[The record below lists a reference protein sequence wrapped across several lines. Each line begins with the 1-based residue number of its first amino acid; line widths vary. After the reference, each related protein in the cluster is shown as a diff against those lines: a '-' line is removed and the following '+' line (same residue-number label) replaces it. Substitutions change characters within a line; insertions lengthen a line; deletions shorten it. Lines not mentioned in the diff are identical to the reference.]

1 MHDRVAHTMG
11 VAHQSIQL
19 YEALQASDPDRA
31 GAKLALAKRMVLE
44 ALEQTRNLSATLRQA
59 EAEGGLEPALSELLE
74 EALSSEISYELEV
87 EGDEDLLPARTRD
100 QMFLIIREAVRNAMA
115 HSGTD
120 LVRVALRIT
129 EGEAIGIVE
138 DDGGG
143 FDPDE
148 AKRNG
153 WGGLLY
159 MEERATLVG
168 GLLRVKSAADRGTR
182 IAVEVPLRPRNAC
195 RKS

>member
-1 MHDRVAHTMG
+1 M
-11 VAHQSIQL
+11 
-19 YEALQASDPDRA
+19 
-31 GAKLALAKRMVLE
+31 
-44 ALEQTRNLSATLRQA
+44 EQTRDLSTTLREA

-74 EALSSEISYELEV
+74 EALSPEISHKLEV
-87 EGDEDLLPARTRD
+87 QGDEILLPARTRD
-100 QMFLIIREAVRNAMA
+100 QMFLILREAVRNAIA
-115 HSGTD
+115 HSGMG
-120 LVRVALRIT
+120 LVRIVLRIT

-153 WGGLLY
+153 SGGLRY

-168 GLLRVKSAADRGTR
+168 GRLRVESAPDRGTR
-182 IAVEVPLRPRNAC
+182 VAVEVPLPPRGAP
-195 RKS
+195 RVAGLGKDSDQPEARSTEYPA

>member
-11 VAHQSIQL
+11 VAHQSLQL

-31 GAKLALAKRMVLE
+31 RAKLALAKRMVLQ
-44 ALEQTRNLSATLRQA
+44 AMEQTRNLSTTLREA

-74 EALSSEISYELEV
+74 EALSPEISHELKV
-87 EGDEDLLPARTRD
+87 EGDESLLPARTRD
-100 QMFLIIREAVRNAMA
+100 QMYLILREAVRNAMA
-115 HSGTD
+115 HSGIG

-153 WGGLLY
+153 SGGLRY

-168 GLLRVKSAADRGTR
+168 GRLRVECAPDRGTR
-182 IAVEVPLRPRNAC
+182 VVVEVPLRLRDAS
-195 RKS
+195 RES